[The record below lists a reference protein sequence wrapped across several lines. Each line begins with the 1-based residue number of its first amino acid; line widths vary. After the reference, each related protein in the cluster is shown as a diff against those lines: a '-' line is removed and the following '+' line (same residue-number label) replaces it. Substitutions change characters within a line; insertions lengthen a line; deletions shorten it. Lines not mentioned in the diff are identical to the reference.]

1 MIKSLACLALL
12 LLTGTVIAADW
23 PTYRADAERSGY
35 VDDRLPPKL
44 SLAWTYRPEHP
55 PQPAWPRDDR
65 MTFDRAPEIVVAG
78 KLLTFGSSADG
89 RVTGLD
95 AATGDTRWTFFTGAP
110 VRFAPLLVGD
120 QVYVVSD
127 DGHLYCLAASDGSLR
142 HRSNSAADDE
152 MILGNGRMVSRRPA
166 RGGPVLRDG
175 VIYYGAGIWQADGI
189 RLTAL
194 DPATKKVLW
203 QNDDAGRIYMAQPHG
218 GAMAESGVSPQG
230 YLVATADKLLVPT
243 GRAVPAAFHRAGG
256 KFDYYHLQANGKAGG
271 THATAAGGR
280 FYNGGICFDLK
291 SGELVEKLS
300 SGNIAVQPNGTVVI
314 GSSKGLRVLS
324 VVEKTAP
331 DRKGVPVKVQKH
343 EPLWSLDGVDASA
356 ATIIVGQHIA
366 CGGAKELAV
375 VDIASKQVIWKQQL
389 DGAAHS
395 LAAAGGRIYAGTSTG
410 SIYCFD
416 GNDHEKPKEHRPT
429 PRVDIAPKFVQAA
442 EEIVRKSGVTAG
454 FCVDLACGDG
464 DLVIAL
470 AQQTNLQIYALAP
483 TDEAV
488 NTVRQRIAAAGLYG
502 TRITVHRGTPEQ
514 VPYGKYF
521 ADLVVSSQSLTSGPM
536 NIAPD
541 APPRVLRPFGGIVCS
556 GRLGEMQLFRREALA
571 KSGSWTH
578 QYSDPGNSC
587 FSGDELVRGE
597 LHALWYRDVDLEM
610 PQRHGRGPAPVY
622 HRGRMFVEG
631 LDALRAV
638 DAYNGRNLWEFALP
652 GVLKAYSADHLSGTA
667 VTGSNL
673 CLGGDAVYIH
683 DKQRCYRLDQATG
696 RKLGEF
702 TPPLDANDKPGEWGY
717 IAYSDRLLF
726 GSLTNRN
733 HNLRYNWRP
742 ADMSELQSE
751 SATLFALDPETGEL
765 RWRYDAKHSIRHNA
779 IAIGAGVVYII
790 DRAAASEDK
799 LDPQQKPVDGKLP
812 AVKQVKQP
820 VGALVALDAKTGE
833 ELWRRADAFGTM
845 LVYSQQYD
853 ALVMG
858 YQATRFKL
866 PSEVGGRLAAFRG
879 GSGEKL
885 WDRSASYTTRPFIN
899 DYTVYAQGGA
909 WDLMNGE
916 ERPFE
921 LKRSYGC
928 GQIAASK
935 HLMLFR
941 SATLGYQSM
950 DAKAK
955 VENFG
960 GIRPGCWINALPVGG
975 LVLVPDASA
984 GCSCSYQNRSWMALE
999 GKD

>member
-1 MIKSLACLALL
+1 MKKSLLCLAVL
-12 LLTGTVIAADW
+12 LLTGTAFAADW

-35 VDDRLPPKL
+35 VDDRLPAKL
-44 SLAWTYRPEHP
+44 SLAWIYRSEQP

-65 MTFDRAPEIVVAG
+65 MTFDRAAELVVAG
-78 KLLTFGSSADG
+78 NLLSFGSSADG
-89 RVTGLD
+89 RVCGLD
-95 AATGDTRWTFFTGAP
+95 AETGETRWTFFTDAP

-120 QVYVVSD
+120 EVYVVSD
-127 DGHLYCLAASDGSLR
+127 DGHLYCLAAQDGSLKY
-142 HRSNSAADDE
+142 RSPATAGEE
-152 MILGNGRMVSRRPA
+152 MILGNGRMVSRQPA
-166 RGGPVLRDG
+166 RGGPVWRDG
-175 VIYYGAGIWQADGI
+175 VIYFGAGIWQADGI

-194 DPATKKVLW
+194 NPTTKQVVW
-203 QNDDAGRIYMAQPHG
+203 QNNDAGRIYMAQPHG

-243 GRAVPAAFHRAGG
+243 GRAVPAVFHRGDG

-300 SGNIAVQPNGTVVI
+300 PGNIAVQPNGTAVI
-314 GSSKGLRVLS
+314 GSGKGLRVLS

-331 DRKGVPVKVQKH
+331 DRKGVPVKTQKH
-343 EPLWSLDGVDASA
+343 EPLWSLDQVDASA
-356 ATIIVGQHIA
+356 ATIIVGNDIV
-366 CGGAKELAV
+366 CGGTKELAIIDSV
-375 VDIASKQVIWKQQL
+375 SRQLREKHEL
-389 DGAAHS
+389 DGAAYS
-395 LAAAGGRIYAGTSTG
+395 LAAAGGRLYVSTSTG

-416 GNDHEKPKEHRPT
+416 GVEREKHQEHRPT
-429 PRVDIAPKFVQAA
+429 PRLDVAPTFVEAA
-442 EEIVRKSGVTAG
+442 KEIVRKSGVTAG
-454 FCVDLACGDG
+454 FCVDLDCGNG
-464 DLVIAL
+464 DLALAL
-470 AQQTNLQIYALAP
+470 AQQTELQIYALSP
-483 TDEAV
+483 TVESVTA
-488 NTVRQRIAAAGLYG
+488 VRQRIAAAGLYG
-502 TRITVHRGTPEQ
+502 TRVTVHQGTSKQ
-514 VPYGKYF
+514 IPYGKYF
-521 ADLVVSSQSLTSGPM
+521 ADLVVSSQSLTAGPLT
-536 NIAPD
+536 ID
-541 APPRVLRPFGGIVCS
+541 KDSPPRVLRPFGGVVCS
-556 GRLGEMQLFRREALA
+556 GRPGEMQLYRRDALA

-667 VTGSNL
+667 ITGSNL

-683 DKQRCYRLDQATG
+683 DKQRCYRLDQASG
-696 RKLGEF
+696 RKLSEF
-702 TPPLDANDKPGEWGY
+702 ATPDRVDGKPGEWGY
-717 IAYSDRLLF
+717 IAYADQLLF
-726 GSLTNRN
+726 GSLVNRD
-733 HNLRYNWRP
+733 HRLRYNWRP

-751 SATLFALDPETGEL
+751 SATLFALDAETGAM
-765 RWRYDAKHSIRHNA
+765 RWRYDAQHSIRHNA
-779 IAIGAGVVYII
+779 IAVGAGVVYLI
-790 DRAAASEDK
+790 DRAAASEDQ

-812 AVKQVKQP
+812 VVKQVKQP
-820 VGALVALDAKTGE
+820 TGTLVALDAKTGE
-833 ELWRRADAFGTM
+833 VLWRKADAFGTM
-845 LVYSQQYD
+845 LVYSPQYD

-858 YQATRFKL
+858 YQSTRFKL

-885 WDRSASYTTRPFIN
+885 WDRAASYVTRPFIR
-899 DYTVYAQGGA
+899 DYTIYAQGGA
-909 WDLMNGE
+909 WDLMNGD

-928 GQIAASK
+928 GQIAAAK

-941 SATLGYQSM
+941 SATLGYQSL